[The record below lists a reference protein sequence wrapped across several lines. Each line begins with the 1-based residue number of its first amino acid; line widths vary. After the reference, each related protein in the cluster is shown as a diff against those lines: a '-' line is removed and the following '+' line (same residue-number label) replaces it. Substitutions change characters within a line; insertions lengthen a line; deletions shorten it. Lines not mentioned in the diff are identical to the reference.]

1 MSAALRLNLQ
11 SALHTALI
19 LLPETFTEEQFYMTL
34 AGLSYTG
41 DFRMVVGED
50 RNKVANIVRPNLE
63 AFRRLFA
70 SRLAALNNYV
80 EVVPGLARGDQDTSS
95 AARHFHLNQL
105 PKTLQWNLVK
115 VCCSQSQ
122 SRSFSTYAGGAVSGV
137 EQGRAVPRCRG
148 RPPVRRVRPRLGRA
162 HRPRPREDHRRHE
175 RLAGGQGHLFGRR
188 AQDSQVQCGQAPQ
201 DVQEPQVSRYAGCS
215 CCSITHLPKAVP

>member
-1 MSAALRLNLQ
+1 
-11 SALHTALI
+11 
-19 LLPETFTEEQFYMTL
+19 MTL

-41 DFRMVVGED
+41 DFRMVIGED

-80 EVVPGLARGDQDTSS
+80 EVVPELARGDQDTSS

-115 VCCSQSQ
+115 VWPISW
-122 SRSFSTYAGGAVSGV
+122 RTWVGLTLFWGV
-137 EQGRAVPRCRG
+137 
-148 RPPVRRVRPRLGRA
+148 PPADGPL
-162 HRPRPREDHRRHE
+162 
-175 RLAGGQGHLFGRR
+175 L
-188 AQDSQVQCGQAPQ
+188 
-201 DVQEPQVSRYAGCS
+201 
-215 CCSITHLPKAVP
+215 